1 MATINRL
8 SDKAIRNVKK
18 PGFYN
23 DGGGLYLQVRAGTDG
38 PARSWIFR
46 YEVEGRQRY
55 LGLGSLD
62 TIGLATAREKAR
74 AARELRLERKD
85 PIAEKRA
92 QRSAAAAERARSMTF
107 DEARDAYVTAH
118 RAAWRSAKVA
128 RQWTQSLE
136 DHVSPLLGKVLVK
149 DIDAGLVLK
158 AIEPLWNPGNGVKAK
173 AVTAGRLR
181 ERIENILDWATARGA
196 RTGENPARWDGNL
209 EYQLPKLAKVH
220 KVAHMPALPYRDAGA
235 FMASLRERGD
245 VGAPA
250 LEFLILT
257 ATRSNE
263 VIGARW
269 SEIVKDDDTGLDIW
283 TIPAERTK
291 AHREHR
297 VPLSPAALELLAR
310 MPRDGEFIFRG
321 RNGGKL
327 GHNAMLQT
335 LAAMGRTDITAHGF
349 RSTFR
354 DWAAER
360 TNFQNHIAEMAL
372 AHAIDSAVE
381 KSYRRGDLLRKRAEL
396 MAAWAGYCARLDAKG
411 GEVVPIRA
419 TL

>member
-1 MATINRL
+1 MVTINRL
-8 SDKAIRNVKK
+8 SELKVRRAQK
-18 PGFYN
+18 PGMYG
-23 DGGGLYLQVRAGTDG
+23 DGGGLYLQVRQGKTGTDG
-38 PARSWIFR
+38 KAVTAKSWIFR

-62 TIGLATAREKAR
+62 TIGLAKAREKAKN
-74 AARELRLERKD
+74 ARELRLDGKD
-85 PIAEKRA
+85 PLAEKKA
-92 QRSAAAAERARSMTF
+92 QRAAAAAERARAMTF
-107 DEARDAYVTAH
+107 DECRDAYVTAH

-136 DHVSPLLGKVLVK
+136 DHISPALGKLLVK
-149 DIDAGLVLK
+149 DIDSGLILK
-158 AIEPLWNPGNGVKAK
+158 ALEPLWTTK

-196 RTGENPARWDGNL
+196 RAGENPARWEGNL

-235 FMASLRERGD
+235 FMADLRKRMD
-245 VGAPA
+245 LAGAPA

-257 ATRSNE
+257 ATRTNE
-263 VIGARW
+263 VVGARW
-269 SEIVKDDDTGLDIW
+269 SEIGKDADTGLDIW
-283 TIPAERTK
+283 TVPAERTK

-297 VPLSPAALELLAR
+297 VPLSPAALALLAR
-310 MPRDGEFIFRG
+310 LPRDGEFIFTG
-321 RNGGKL
+321 RNRGKL

-335 LAAMGRTDITAHGF
+335 LAAMGRTDITVHGF

-360 TNFQNHIAEMAL
+360 TDFPNHVAEMAL

-381 KSYRRGDLLRKRAEL
+381 KAYRRGELLEKRAKL
-396 MAAWAGYCARLDAKG
+396 MTKWADYCASIDTA
-411 GEVVPIRA
+411 EVIPLRA
-419 TL
+419 VS